1 LRTHRIAGVIGLPE
15 RSEAPRYYFRYIDRI
30 SNGDV
35 VAELASQR
43 AVALDLFAGI
53 SEEKSLHRYAPD
65 KWTIRGVLNHVY
77 DTERVFLFRAFWF
90 ARGFD
95 SALPSFDQ
103 NVSSAASGADA
114 VSWARNVEEFD
125 DIRRS
130 TVDFFRNLPKDVWMR
145 RGIASDNPFT
155 VRALAFIIAG
165 HLSHHVAILRER
177 YL

>member
-1 LRTHRIAGVIGLPE
+1 VIGIPD
-15 RSEAPRYYFRYIDRI
+15 RTEAPPYYFRYIDRI
-30 SNGDV
+30 TNGDV
-35 VAELASQR
+35 IAELASQR
-43 AVALDLFAGI
+43 DEALDFFSGI

-114 VSWARNVEEFD
+114 IPWSKNVEEFD
-125 DIRRS
+125 DVRRS
-130 TVDFFRNLPKDVWMR
+130 TVDFFRNLPKDAWMR

-155 VRALAFIIAG
+155 VRALAYITAG